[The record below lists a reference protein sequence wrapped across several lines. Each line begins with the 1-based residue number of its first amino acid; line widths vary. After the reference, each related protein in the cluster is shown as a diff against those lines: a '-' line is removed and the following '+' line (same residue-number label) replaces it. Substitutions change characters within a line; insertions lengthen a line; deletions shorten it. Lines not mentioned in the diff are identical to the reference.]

1 MANFGLALTA
11 ARRGDLE
18 RARTLS
24 EEGLAVS
31 HEIGDLW
38 FVSYFLWI
46 LATTATEAGELQSA
60 RAHAEESLKI
70 ARELEG
76 PLLIVCALD
85 ALAGIDRADGD
96 AGSAQAHLFEAA
108 ELARRAIVPDAYFAS
123 VLLGLGELAVAAGDF
138 DGADAYLEESLARA
152 RGVDD
157 AWGVERAEA
166 AKAKLAEAL
175 GTAS

>member
-18 RARTLS
+18 RARALS
-24 EEGLAVS
+24 EEGLTAS

-46 LATTATEAGELQSA
+46 LATTATEGGELQTA
-60 RAHAEESLKI
+60 RTHAEESLKI

-85 ALAGIDRADGD
+85 ALAGVDRAEGD
-96 AGSAQAHLFEAA
+96 ESSARTHLLEAA
-108 ELARRAIVPDAYFAS
+108 ELARSAIVPDAYFSS
-123 VLLGLGELAVAAGDF
+123 VLRGLGELAIAGD
-138 DGADAYLEESLARA
+138 DLDAAEAYLEESLARA

-157 AWGVERAEA
+157 AWAAERAEA
-166 AKAKLAEAL
+166 AKAKLDAARR
-175 GTAS
+175 TAR